1 MKDYKTMT
9 DEVRERINAILKEK
23 GVTQNSVAN
32 GDAPAQKRLNSQL
45 SHGATLT
52 LDSVLRVLHACSDI
66 SAEWLLRDQG
76 PRLISDIPTDGDS
89 EQILDLKAEVTRREA
104 EVTELREII
113 QELKAELAK
122 QESRLD
128 KLLDIL
134 HQERRTA
141 APTLSIVA
149 EEPTYANHNN
159 INL

>member
-66 SAEWLLRDQG
+66 SAEWLLRDEG
-76 PRLISDIPTDGDS
+76 SKYVSDIPADGDS
-89 EQILDLKAEVTRREA
+89 EQILELKAELTRREA
-104 EVTELREII
+104 EVTELRKII
-113 QELKAELAK
+113 EDLKAAMAK
-122 QESRLD
+122 QETRLD
-128 KLLDIL
+128 KLLDLL
-134 HQERRTA
+134 HEERRKS

-149 EEPTYANHNN
+149 EEPTYNN
-159 INL
+159 TDNLK